1 MRLGRISFLIQG
13 VSHVFISQI
22 TILSG
27 KDWKLFCEYQVPST
41 GNRHRKEVPSRGLG
55 SRSKAQPLLPY
66 QAPSHKVKG

>member
-27 KDWKLFCEYQVPST
+27 KDWRLFCEYQVLST

-55 SRSKAQPLLPY
+55 SRPKDQPLLPY
-66 QAPSHKVKG
+66 QAARHKVKG